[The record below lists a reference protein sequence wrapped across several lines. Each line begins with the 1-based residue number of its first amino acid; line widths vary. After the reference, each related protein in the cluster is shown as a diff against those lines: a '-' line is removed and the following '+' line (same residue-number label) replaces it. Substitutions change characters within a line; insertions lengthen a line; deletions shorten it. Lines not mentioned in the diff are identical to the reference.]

1 MPPCL
6 APMDPASDPSS
17 PYYVH
22 SSDGPSSVK
31 VTPLLT
37 GSNYHSWSRS
47 MRRALG
53 GKLKLEFVDGT
64 IPVPADQF
72 DPSFRAWNRCNMLV
86 HSWIMNSV
94 SESIAQSIVFMENT
108 IDVWNDLKERF
119 SQADLIRMAEL
130 QQDSRSV
137 TEFYSDLK
145 LIWEELEI
153 YLPMPNC
160 SCRNRCTCE
169 AMRSARA
176 NHALLYIIRFLT
188 GLNEH
193 FAVVKSQILLMDP
206 LPPMN
211 KVFSLVLQHERQS
224 NFSPSEDSKAL
235 LNAAKSKGSFPSKN
249 PARIC
254 TFCGKDNHIVAN
266 CFKKYGL
273 PPHFRKNSQANNAEI
288 EGGNDEQIAA
298 DNSNIITQE
307 QALQLI
313 TLLESSFPGQ
323 ASNSASSNQV
333 GSVDFTGHTS
343 VNQGMHS
350 QPSKSCSLG
359 NWIVDSGASHHMCS
373 SLQWF
378 HSYSEIT
385 PIKDQLTK
393 RMIGSANVLEGLY
406 YLDLTSLEVHAY
418 TLDGTQHTNLP
429 YQELSIKPLVLN
441 HMNKTA
447 GLKGNVTAS
456 GHHHGDPG
464 AATSRSSPPPSL
476 VEFFAFRGNRTT
488 YPGVQIRVQS
498 IPTTNCARK
507 HQHLLNVGRALL
519 FQAHLPKIIW
529 SYAVQHATYL
539 INRVPS
545 VVLAYAST
553 LQSHRTKLA
562 PRARKCIFLGYK
574 QGVKGTILYDLHSK
588 ETFISRNVT
597 HHDHILPY
605 IPSSDHLTWHYH
617 TSSEPIV
624 VTDHFNDT
632 EPIVVPD
639 QPTDIVTPFP
649 SGTDFCEPNS
659 LAHNDQTEEI
669 ISPVTDNHILENL
682 SHEIDNHTLDSPQND
697 NSSENTS
704 LSVLHNTS
712 NDNHIPDPTH
722 KSTRVKHAP
731 SYLSDYVCNQSNTLS
746 AITSSTGSLYPLSN
760 YHSFKNLSSSH
771 HAFTVSITHNTE
783 PTYYLEACKY
793 EYWQRAMNDELDA
806 LDKTGTWEIVDL
818 PPNVKPIGSKW
829 IYKVKYKADG
839 SIERYKARLVAKGYN
854 QVEGLDF
861 FDTFSPVAKLT
872 TVRLLLAVASAQE
885 GYTQST
891 SDYSLFTLQNASHF
905 TALLVYVDDIILV
918 GNDLNEIDRIK
929 GILDT
934 HFKIKDL
941 GILKYFLGL
950 EVAQSRERITISQR
964 KYCLDLL
971 HDSGLLGSKPA
982 PTPLDPAVKL
992 HIDDSK
998 PYEDV
1003 PLYRRLIGK
1012 LLYLCDT
1019 RPDISFATQQLNQFL
1034 HKPIVNHYNAASRV
1048 IRYLK
1053 HNPCRGIFLPR
1064 NSDMQLL
1071 GFSDSD
1077 WAGCLDTR
1085 KSTSGYCFFLGSSLI
1100 SWKAKKQI
1108 IVSRSSSEA
1117 EYRALSSATC
1127 ELIWLTFLMN
1137 DLKIQCSKLPV
1148 IYCDSQSV
1156 LHIASNPVFHER
1168 TKHLEIDCHLAREK
1182 VQQGLLGLL
1191 PISTED
1197 QLADCLTKS
1206 LAAPKF
1212 NELIS
1217 KLGLIDIFQ
1226 P

>member
-1 MPPCL
+1 MPPRL

-94 SESIAQSIVFMENT
+94 SESIAQSIVFMENA

-119 SQADLIRMAEL
+119 SQADLIRIAELQQELHSL

-137 TEFYSDLK
+137 TKFYSDLK

-169 AMRSARA
+169 AMRSACA

-193 FAVVKSQILLMDP
+193 FAVVKSQILVRDP

-254 TFCGKDNHIVAN
+254 SFCGKDNHIVAN

-313 TLLESSFPGQ
+313 TLLQSSFPGQ

-393 RMIGSANVLEGLY
+393 RMIGSADVLEGLY
-406 YLDLTSLEVHAY
+406 DLDLTSPE
-418 TLDGTQHTNLP
+418 
-429 YQELSIKPLVLN
+429 
-441 HMNKTA
+441 
-447 GLKGNVTAS
+447 
-456 GHHHGDPG
+456 
-464 AATSRSSPPPSL
+464 
-476 VEFFAFRGNRTT
+476 
-488 YPGVQIRVQS
+488 
-498 IPTTNCARK
+498 
-507 HQHLLNVGRALL
+507 
-519 FQAHLPKIIW
+519 
-529 SYAVQHATYL
+529 
-539 INRVPS
+539 
-545 VVLAYAST
+545 
-553 LQSHRTKLA
+553 SHRTKLA

-617 TSSEPIV
+617 TSSELIV
-624 VTDHFNDT
+624 VTGHFNDT

-649 SGTDFCEPNS
+649 SGTDLCEPNS
-659 LAHNDQTEEI
+659 LAHNDQTEET
-669 ISPVTDNHILENL
+669 ISPVTDNHSPENL

-731 SYLSDYVCNQSNTLS
+731 SYLSDYVCNQSNTSL
-746 AITSSTGSLYPLSN
+746 AITSSIGSLYPLSN

-783 PTYYLEACKY
+783 PKSYLEACKY
-793 EYWQRAMNDELDA
+793 EYWQRATNDELDA

-829 IYKVKYKADG
+829 VY
-839 SIERYKARLVAKGYN
+839 KGYN

-872 TVRLLLAVASAQE
+872 TARLLLAVASAQGWFLHQLDVNNAFLHGELQEDVYMSVPEGVTTHKQNQVCKLLKSLYGLKQASRKWYEKLTSLLITE

-891 SDYSLFTLQNASHF
+891 ADYSLFTLQNASHF
-905 TALLVYVDDIILV
+905 TALLVYVDDIILA

-941 GILKYFLGL
+941 G
-950 EVAQSRERITISQR
+950 
-964 KYCLDLL
+964 
-971 HDSGLLGSKPA
+971 SKPA

-992 HIDDSK
+992 HIDDIK

-1012 LLYLCDT
+1012 LLYLCNT
-1019 RPDISFATQQLNQFL
+1019 RPDISFATQQLSQFL
-1034 HKPIVNHYNAASRV
+1034 HKPSVNHYNAASRV

-1053 HNPCRGIFLPR
+1053 HN
-1064 NSDMQLL
+1064 L
-1071 GFSDSD
+1071 G
-1077 WAGCLDTR
+1077 R
-1085 KSTSGYCFFLGSSLI
+1085 
-1100 SWKAKKQI
+1100 
-1108 IVSRSSSEA
+1108 EA

-1127 ELIWLTFLMN
+1127 ELIWLTFQMN

-1148 IYCDSQSV
+1148 IYCDSQSA

-1168 TKHLEIDCHLAREK
+1168 TKHLEIDCHHVREK
-1182 VQQGLLGLL
+1182 VQQGLLRLL
-1191 PISTED
+1191 PISTEN

-1217 KLGLIDIFQ
+1217 KLGLIDIFH